1 MTNDQVYELIARKLS
16 GEATPDELKA
26 LDLHLK
32 NEPELAHQAELL
44 DLYFYQPAS
53 VKADTD
59 EKSRAWENL
68 RSKLNSEF
76 PDEYPV
82 KPLAS
87 KSVRPA
93 IFIQYRS
100 WIAAAASVL
109 LIVSLAVFYS
119 GWRSRHGVSA
129 SLAIS
134 KKAFIELKT
143 EKGTRLN
150 KVLPDGTKV
159 WLNGDSYLSYNA
171 DFGKSKRDIT
181 LVGEAFFDVAHNT
194 RVPLTVHAKDVNIL
208 VTGTAFN
215 VKSYSGNNK
224 VETAL
229 LRGSVE
235 VSRQSQPEQV
245 VKLKPNEK
253 ITINI
258 DDPASAS
265 SHEVLPIGKATERNG
280 ASSVKYQIEGLKE
293 SSIANMIPEV
303 SWVENV
309 LLFDNEPF
317 GEVIDKM
324 EKWYNV
330 DIQVQNQELMSRR
343 FSGVFKDENII
354 QAVEA
359 LQIIIPLQFEQHGKT
374 IIIR

>member
-44 DLYFYQPAS
+44 GLYFYQPAP
-53 VKADTD
+53 VKTDTD

-68 RSKLNSEF
+68 RSKLNGEF
-76 PDEYPV
+76 PDEYPI
-82 KPLAS
+82 KSLAS
-87 KSVRPA
+87 KSIRPA

-100 WIAAAASVL
+100 WMAAAASVL

-119 GWRSRHGVSA
+119 GWRNRHNVSA

-143 EKGTRLN
+143 EKGTRLS

-159 WLNGDSYLSYNA
+159 WLNGDSYLSYNS

-181 LVGEAFFDVAHNT
+181 LVGEAFFDVAHNAS
-194 RVPLTVHAKDVNIL
+194 VPLTVHAKDVNIL

-253 ITINI
+253 ITIDI
-258 DDPASAS
+258 DDPAPAS
-265 SHEVLPIGKATERNG
+265 SREVLPIGKTTERNG
-280 ASSVKYQIEGLKE
+280 VSSVKYHIEGLKE
-293 SSIANMIPEV
+293 SSVANMIPEV
-303 SWVENV
+303 SWVKNV

-330 DIQVQNQELMSRR
+330 DIQVQNEELMSRR
-343 FSGVFKDENII
+343 FSGVFKDENIV

-359 LQIIIPLQFEQHGKT
+359 LQIIIPLQYEQHGKT

>member
-16 GEATPDELKA
+16 GEATPDELTA

-32 NEPELAHQAELL
+32 NEPELAHQAEML
-44 DLYFYQPAS
+44 DLYFHQPAS
-53 VKADTD
+53 GKTDTD
-59 EKSRAWENL
+59 EKTRAWENL
-68 RSKLNSEF
+68 RSKLNGEF

-87 KSVRPA
+87 KSIRSA

-119 GWRSRHGVSA
+119 GWRKRHHLTA
-129 SLAIS
+129 SLVIS
-134 KKAFIELKT
+134 KKAFVELKT

-159 WLNGDSYLSYNA
+159 WLNGDSHLSYNT
-171 DFGKSKRDIT
+171 DFGQSKREII

-253 ITINI
+253 ITINT
-258 DDPASAS
+258 DDPVSGS
-265 SHEVLPIGKATERNG
+265 PHEVLPIGKTPERKG
-280 ASSVKYQIEGLKE
+280 EPAVKYHIEGLKE
-293 SSIANMIPEV
+293 STVANMIPEV

-343 FSGVFKDENII
+343 FSGVFKDENIV

-359 LQIIIPLQFEQHGKT
+359 LQIIIPLQYEQHGRT
-374 IIIR
+374 IMIR